1 MKLIKDNIEDNPFI
15 IPFTTKFHH
24 CNTFVNKTFTNH
36 SFVWRKA
43 MQVTLQDL
51 LKSIQNHQISR
62 PGYIYTQWNFP
73 IGKKRK
79 PKQRQDLKKEK
90 SENR

>member
-1 MKLIKDNIEDNPFI
+1 
-15 IPFTTKFHH
+15 
-24 CNTFVNKTFTNH
+24 
-36 SFVWRKA
+36 

-51 LKSIQNHQISR
+51 LKSIQNHQISK

-73 IGKKRK
+73 IGKKQK